1 MTELEVLVG
10 NLNRLTKLLRLAWS
24 DVANPL
30 LAPFERREACNQID
44 QYSVELRRHSC

>member
-30 LAPFERREACNQID
+30 LATFERRERSPID
-44 QYSVELRRHSC
+44 PAKKAKGK